1 MIDATPM
8 LRALL
13 NGFRRLSGAEVASL
27 FVPSSFAG
35 FSTAILLHDGDA
47 PPIVELAGEP
57 EAAAYHDRFGPDD
70 GPRAPAASAGGQ
82 LCGSQPG
89 TWLIPLPAPAAG
101 DGHRRAG
108 DRGLAAGPPLAWV
121 GLRLPAAAS
130 SPAANRG
137 PIGTDELCEW
147 LQALGGAIAHHA
159 SEVDRA
165 LRDPVTGLPAR
176 TGLQG
181 ALAAGLERSRLVPG
195 PLGLL
200 FVNPDD
206 FAVVNERFGRDAGDR
221 ILLEISR
228 RLRAVLGD
236 DQPLARYGG
245 AIFAAVLPETRLAQA
260 RALAHRALPHLAEEP
275 YQGGALRLGFSI
287 GVAVA
292 EAGEVA
298 GIDAL
303 TVIRRADQAL
313 DSAKRLGGGCIADW
327 HEGATPRG
335 AGVDRL
341 SGIFTGNVAKDYR
354 NMILLSDTLDAI
366 AEQPRFEGLAGEVVE
381 RLYATFRPQRVALF
395 DRDEGGV
402 LRLVRGLTRS
412 LRGAGNQRRLET
424 VELEPALGERLRQA
438 TSEAEPQPLED
449 DGALAAGRAVVLPLW
464 ASQRCLGA
472 LYLDGR
478 SNGVELDSSDRV
490 FLRALAAQL
499 AVALDRAR
507 LREADS
513 RRQQRERKRLRAEL
527 NELRQALQQAKLV
540 YRSTEMERLLAATRR
555 VAPTDATVLITGE
568 TGTGKELLASTL
580 HNLSPRRD
588 VPMVV
593 VDCGA
598 IAPSLLESE
607 LFGRERDSAADRAT
621 GDEILADH
629 RGGRL
634 MRASGGTLLL
644 DEVSEL
650 PLEIQG
656 RLLRFVQE
664 KQFVPLAGQQPLR
677 VDVRILAASHRD
689 LAREVA
695 EGRFREDLFHRL
707 NVVRLEIPPLRERTA
722 DIPHLARHF
731 LEIYSTQYH
740 KHIRRMTPE
749 AERVVRGYGWPG
761 NVRELQNR
769 ILQAVILCEG
779 KELGL
784 AELQIPNRPASS
796 ETGASSQQTPT
807 RPAAIA
813 GRPWAVRPPSPSRAA
828 ATSSPTALTGDPME
842 KLRLALALQVEAALA
857 TTHHEAFPLGR
868 WLGEDLVL
876 EAQVAANGVSRRGA
890 LLAGIPETTFR
901 RRLRRASD
909 RARAGFSPRT
919 GNWDQVRAA
928 LSDVVRALGDGDRDL
943 LALVQQTLLEEI
955 LDRVPDQP
963 ATGAKLLG
971 VTLATFRA
979 RLAQPRPSP
988 ETTP

>member
-1 MIDATPM
+1 VIDATPM
-8 LRALL
+8 LRELL
-13 NGFRRLSGAEVASL
+13 SGFRRLSGAEAASL

-35 FSTAILLHDGDA
+35 LSTAILLHDGDS
-47 PPIVELAGEP
+47 PPVAELAEEP
-57 EAAAYHDRFGPDD
+57 EAAAYHSRFDEGD
-70 GPRAPAASAGGQ
+70 GSRPPAAGSAPSER
-82 LCGSQPG
+82 CGRQPG
-89 TWLIPLPAPAAG
+89 TWLIALPGSAG
-101 DGHRRAG
+101 GNGHPRAG
-108 DRGLAAGPPLAWV
+108 SRKPADELPVAWV
-121 GLRLPAAAS
+121 GLRLPADAAAR
-130 SPAANRG
+130 AAARG
-137 PIGTDELCEW
+137 PVGDDLLSEW
-147 LQALGGAIAHHA
+147 LRALGAAIARHA

-176 TGLQG
+176 TGLQA
-181 ALAAGLERSRLVPG
+181 ALAEGLERSRRSPG

-200 FVNPDD
+200 FINPDD
-206 FAVVNERFGRDAGDR
+206 FALVNERFGREAGDR

-228 RLRAVLGD
+228 RLREALLDGE
-236 DQPLARYGG
+236 PLARYGG
-245 AIFAAVLPETRLAQA
+245 AIFAAVLPETPLEKA
-260 RALAHRALPHLAEEP
+260 RALAHQVLPHLTGEP

-292 EAGEVA
+292 EAGESA
-298 GIDAL
+298 EIDAL
-303 TVIRRADQAL
+303 ALIRRADQAL

-327 HEGATPRG
+327 HGGARPRG
-335 AGVDRL
+335 PGVDRL

-354 NMILLSDTLDAI
+354 NMILLSDTLDVI

-381 RLYATFRPQRVALF
+381 RLYSTFRPQRVALF
-395 DRDEGGV
+395 DRDDSGD

-412 LRGAGNQRRLET
+412 PRGAGAQRRLET
-424 VELEPALGERLRQA
+424 IELEPALGERLRQA
-438 TSEAEPQPLED
+438 TSEAEPHPPED
-449 DGALAAGRAVVLPLW
+449 GGTFDGARAVVLPLW
-464 ASQRCLGA
+464 ASRRCLGA
-472 LYLDGR
+472 LYLDGG
-478 SNGVELDSSDRV
+478 STGVELDSSDLV

-507 LREADS
+507 LSEADS

-527 NELRQALQQAKLV
+527 NELRHALQQAKLV
-540 YRSTEMERLLAATRR
+540 YRSTEMERLLAAARR

-568 TGTGKELLASTL
+568 SGTGKELLASTL
-580 HNLSPRRD
+580 HKLSPRRD

-607 LFGRERDSAADRAT
+607 IFGHERDSRAGATRDGDAADRR
-621 GDEILADH
+621 D
-629 RGGRL
+629 GRL
-634 MRASGGTLLL
+634 AQASGGTILL

-664 KQFVPLAGQQPLR
+664 KQFVPVGGQQPLR
-677 VDVRILAASHRD
+677 VDVRILAATHRD

-707 NVVRLEIPPLRERTA
+707 NVVRLEIPPLRERAA

-740 KHIRRMTPE
+740 KHIQRMTPE
-749 AERVVRGYGWPG
+749 AERVLLGYGWPG

-769 ILQAVILCEG
+769 LLQAVILCEG

-784 AELQIPNRPASS
+784 AELQIPYQATYQA
-796 ETGASSQQTPT
+796 TGAATAVSSRPPTP
-807 RPAAIA
+807 RRAAIA
-813 GRPWAVRPPSPSRAA
+813 GRPWAVRPPSASRDTAS
-828 ATSSPTALTGDPME
+828 SSPTALAGDPME
-842 KLRLALALQVEAALA
+842 RLRLALALQVEAALA
-857 TTHHEAFPLGR
+857 TTNHEAFPLGK

-928 LSDVVRALGDGDRDL
+928 LCDVVRALGDHGRNL
-943 LALVQQTLLEEI
+943 LPLVQRTLLEEI
-955 LDRVPDQP
+955 LDRVPDEP
-963 ATGAKLLG
+963 TTGAKLLG
-971 VTLATFRA
+971 VTLPTFRT
-979 RLAQPRPSP
+979 RLAQRPS
-988 ETTP
+988 